1 MRKVKNRLLRSNTRN
16 IFVKD
21 DDGTHVAEFPSI
33 QKICREIEE
42 RRIEL
47 NKTSGFE
54 KLYHKVVAHYF
65 GGMRLHFRALKS
77 KLRKGA
83 KLAYVVGDQ
92 MSFLMV
98 KVPTAQLLGEV
109 VRAEGYEVTDCDLW
123 RERVGTKVRN
133 CPEKQKTVR
142 VREEVLLLKNP

>member
-1 MRKVKNRLLRSNTRN
+1 
-16 IFVKD
+16 
-21 DDGTHVAEFPSI
+21 
-33 QKICREIEE
+33 
-42 RRIEL
+42 
-47 NKTSGFE
+47 
-54 KLYHKVVAHYF
+54 
-65 GGMRLHFRALKS
+65 MRLHLRALNS

-109 VRAEGYEVTDCDLW
+109 ARAEGYEVRGCDLW
-123 RERVGTKVRN
+123 RERVGTRVKN

-142 VREEVLLLKNP
+142 VREEVLLLKKP